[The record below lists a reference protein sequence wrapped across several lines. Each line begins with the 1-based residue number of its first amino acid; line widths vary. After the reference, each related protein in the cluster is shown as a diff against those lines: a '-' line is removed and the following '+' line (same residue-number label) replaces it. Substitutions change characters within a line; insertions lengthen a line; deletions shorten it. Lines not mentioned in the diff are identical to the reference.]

1 MATTELFTPRRAPTP
16 PEPWSDAHRNARPA
30 AFAEPSLGEFVGE
43 TDSLL
48 GAVPLY
54 GPPVIVLA
62 APWLLLSL
70 MLVGPFALMVT
81 LVVAL
86 FAVAVLVG
94 LIGAILAAPY
104 LLVRH
109 LRASRAAH
117 APLRA
122 AAPQFVVGASR

>member
-1 MATTELFTPRRAPTP
+1 MATTELFTTP
-16 PEPWSDAHRNARPA
+16 PEPSSDAHRNARPA
-30 AFAEPSLGEFVGE
+30 AFAEPSLSEFVGE

-81 LVVAL
+81 IVVAL

-122 AAPQFVVGASR
+122 AAAHLVVGASR